1 MKPLNEAVIHLIN
14 EDVVNAKKLIEN
26 ELYIRLGT
34 ILEEKL
40 KNYAPTIFTEKMA
53 DKDYDGDNEIETSE
67 QEFLGSRD
75 KAIKKSIKDKSMKA
89 KSMKESIEE
98 SDDDLL
104 EEDAFIEELQ
114 ALVESIENDIGE
126 ELTESEI
133 EELANILME
142 ESDPDEDEEEDF
154 EEDFEEEDYEEEEKT
169 K

>member
-53 DKDYDGDNEIETSE
+53 NKDYDGDKEIETSE

-75 KAIKKSIKDKSMKA
+75 KAIKKSMKA

-98 SDDDLL
+98 SEDDLL

-133 EELANILME
+133 EELANILLE

-154 EEDFEEEDYEEEEKT
+154 EEDFEEEDYEEEET

>member
-34 ILEEKL
+34 LLEEKL

-53 DKDYDGDNEIETSE
+53 DKDYDGDKKIETSE

-75 KAIKKSIKDKSMKA
+75 KAIKKSMKA

-142 ESDPDEDEEEDF
+142 ESGPDEDEEEDF
-154 EEDFEEEDYEEEEKT
+154 EEDFEEEDFEEEET

>member
-26 ELYIRLGT
+26 ELYIRLGHL
-34 ILEEKL
+34 LEEKL

-53 DKDYDGDNEIETSE
+53 DKDYDGDKKIETSE
-67 QEFLGSRD
+67 EEFLGSRD
-75 KAIKKSIKDKSMKA
+75 KAIKKSMRA
-89 KSMKESIEE
+89 GSMKESNEE
-98 SDDDLL
+98 SEDDIL

-142 ESDPDEDEEEDF
+142 ESGPDEDEEEDF
-154 EEDFEEEDYEEEEKT
+154 EEDFEEEDFEEEET

>member
-53 DKDYDGDNEIETSE
+53 AKDYDGDKKIETSE

-75 KAIKKSIKDKSMKA
+75 KAIKKSMKA

-98 SDDDLL
+98 SENDLL

-133 EELANILME
+133 EELANILLE

-154 EEDFEEEDYEEEEKT
+154 EEDFEEEDYEEEEIK
-169 K
+169 

>member
-53 DKDYDGDNEIETSE
+53 DKDYDGDKKIETSE

-75 KAIKKSIKDKSMKA
+75 KAIKKSMKA

-142 ESDPDEDEEEDF
+142 ESGPDEDEEEDF
-154 EEDFEEEDYEEEEKT
+154 EEDFEEEDYEEEET

>member
-53 DKDYDGDNEIETSE
+53 AKDYDGDKKIETSE

-75 KAIKKSIKDKSMKA
+75 KAIKKSMKA

-98 SDDDLL
+98 SEDDLL

-133 EELANILME
+133 EELANILLE

-154 EEDFEEEDYEEEEKT
+154 EEDFEEEDFEEEET

>member
-53 DKDYDGDNEIETSE
+53 DKDYDGDKEIETSE
-67 QEFLGSRD
+67 KEFLGSRD
-75 KAIKKSIKDKSMKA
+75 KAIKKSMKA

-133 EELANILME
+133 EELANILLE

-154 EEDFEEEDYEEEEKT
+154 EEDFEEEDYEEEEIK
-169 K
+169 

>member
-53 DKDYDGDNEIETSE
+53 AKDYDGDKKIETSE
-67 QEFLGSRD
+67 EEFLGSRD
-75 KAIKKSIKDKSMKA
+75 KAIKKSMKA

-98 SDDDLL
+98 SEDDLL

-133 EELANILME
+133 EELANILLE

-154 EEDFEEEDYEEEEKT
+154 EEDFEEEDFEEEEIK
-169 K
+169 

>member
-53 DKDYDGDNEIETSE
+53 DKDYDGDKEIETSE
-67 QEFLGSRD
+67 KEFLGSRD
-75 KAIKKSIKDKSMKA
+75 KAIKKSMKA

-98 SDDDLL
+98 SENDLL

-142 ESDPDEDEEEDF
+142 ESGPDEDEEEDF
-154 EEDFEEEDYEEEEKT
+154 EEDFEEEDYEEEEIK
-169 K
+169 

>member
-34 ILEEKL
+34 LLEEKL

-53 DKDYDGDNEIETSE
+53 DKDYDGDKKIETSE
-67 QEFLGSRD
+67 QEFLGSRN
-75 KAIKKSIKDKSMKA
+75 KAIKKSMKA

-142 ESDPDEDEEEDF
+142 ESGPDEDEEEDF
-154 EEDFEEEDYEEEEKT
+154 EEDFEEEDYEEEKET

>member
-53 DKDYDGDNEIETSE
+53 DKDYDGDKKIETSE
-67 QEFLGSRD
+67 QEFLGSRN
-75 KAIKKSIKDKSMKA
+75 KAIKKSMKA

-142 ESDPDEDEEEDF
+142 ESGPDEDEEEDF
-154 EEDFEEEDYEEEEKT
+154 EEDFEEEDFEEEET

>member
-53 DKDYDGDNEIETSE
+53 AKDYDGDKKIETSE

-75 KAIKKSIKDKSMKA
+75 NAIKKSMKA

-98 SDDDLL
+98 SEDDLL

-133 EELANILME
+133 EELANILLE

-154 EEDFEEEDYEEEEKT
+154 EEDFEEEDYEEEEIK
-169 K
+169 

>member
-1 MKPLNEAVIHLIN
+1 
-14 EDVVNAKKLIEN
+14 
-26 ELYIRLGT
+26 
-34 ILEEKL
+34 
-40 KNYAPTIFTEKMA
+40 
-53 DKDYDGDNEIETSE
+53 
-67 QEFLGSRD
+67 
-75 KAIKKSIKDKSMKA
+75 MKA

-98 SDDDLL
+98 SEDDLL

-133 EELANILME
+133 EELANILLE

-154 EEDFEEEDYEEEEKT
+154 EEDFEEEDYEEEKET

>member
-34 ILEEKL
+34 LLEEKL

-53 DKDYDGDNEIETSE
+53 DKDYDGDKEIETSE
-67 QEFLGSRD
+67 QEFLGSRN
-75 KAIKKSIKDKSMKA
+75 KAIKKSMKA

-142 ESDPDEDEEEDF
+142 ESGPDEDEEEDF
-154 EEDFEEEDYEEEEKT
+154 EEDFEEEDYEEEET

>member
-1 MKPLNEAVIHLIN
+1 
-14 EDVVNAKKLIEN
+14 
-26 ELYIRLGT
+26 
-34 ILEEKL
+34 
-40 KNYAPTIFTEKMA
+40 
-53 DKDYDGDNEIETSE
+53 
-67 QEFLGSRD
+67 
-75 KAIKKSIKDKSMKA
+75 MKA

-98 SDDDLL
+98 SEDDLL

-133 EELANILME
+133 EELANILLE

-154 EEDFEEEDYEEEEKT
+154 EEDFEEEDYEEEET

>member
-53 DKDYDGDNEIETSE
+53 DKDYDGDKEIETSE
-67 QEFLGSRD
+67 KEFLGSRD
-75 KAIKKSIKDKSMKA
+75 KAIKKSMKA

-98 SDDDLL
+98 SENDLL

-133 EELANILME
+133 EELANILLE

-154 EEDFEEEDYEEEEKT
+154 EEDFEEEDYEEEEIK
-169 K
+169 

>member
-53 DKDYDGDNEIETSE
+53 AKDYDGDKKIETSE

-75 KAIKKSIKDKSMKA
+75 KAIKKSMKA

-98 SDDDLL
+98 SEDDLL

-133 EELANILME
+133 EELANILLE

-154 EEDFEEEDYEEEEKT
+154 EEDFEEEDFEEEEIK
-169 K
+169 

>member
-34 ILEEKL
+34 LLEEKL

-53 DKDYDGDNEIETSE
+53 DKDYDGDKEIETSE

-75 KAIKKSIKDKSMKA
+75 KAIKKSMKA

-142 ESDPDEDEEEDF
+142 ESGPDEDEEEDF

>member
-26 ELYIRLGT
+26 ELYVRLGHL
-34 ILEEKL
+34 LEEKL

-53 DKDYDGDNEIETSE
+53 AKDYDGDKKIETSE

-75 KAIKKSIKDKSMKA
+75 KAIKKSMKA

-98 SDDDLL
+98 SEDDLL

-133 EELANILME
+133 EELANILLE

-154 EEDFEEEDYEEEEKT
+154 EEDFEEEDYEEEKET

>member
-53 DKDYDGDNEIETSE
+53 AKDYDGDKKIETSE
-67 QEFLGSRD
+67 QEFLGSRN
-75 KAIKKSIKDKSMKA
+75 KAIKKSMKA

-133 EELANILME
+133 EELANILLE

-154 EEDFEEEDYEEEEKT
+154 EEDFEEEDYEEEET

>member
-53 DKDYDGDNEIETSE
+53 DKDYDGDKEIETSE
-67 QEFLGSRD
+67 KEFLGSRD
-75 KAIKKSIKDKSMKA
+75 KAIKKSMKA

-98 SDDDLL
+98 SENDLL

-133 EELANILME
+133 EELANILLE

-154 EEDFEEEDYEEEEKT
+154 EEDFEEEDYEEEET

>member
-34 ILEEKL
+34 LLEEKL

-53 DKDYDGDNEIETSE
+53 DKDYDGDKEIETSE
-67 QEFLGSRD
+67 QEFLGSRN
-75 KAIKKSIKDKSMKA
+75 KAIKKSMKA

-98 SDDDLL
+98 SENDLL

-133 EELANILME
+133 EELANILLE

-154 EEDFEEEDYEEEEKT
+154 EEDFEEEDYEEEEIK
-169 K
+169 